1 LIHLIH
7 SFFLLRTDAC
17 IAYPFSEKKLKP
29 CPPEVQAPN
38 FMRGGRRV
46 DMMSALVKED
56 QAILHL
62 EEDPR
67 EQYIETFQE
76 AV

>member
-1 LIHLIH
+1 
-7 SFFLLRTDAC
+7 
-17 IAYPFSEKKLKP
+17 
-29 CPPEVQAPN
+29 
-38 FMRGGRRV
+38 MRGGRRV

>member
-1 LIHLIH
+1 
-7 SFFLLRTDAC
+7 
-17 IAYPFSEKKLKP
+17 
-29 CPPEVQAPN
+29 
-38 FMRGGRRV
+38 MRGGRRV

-62 EEDPR
+62 EEDQR